1 MTQAQQTWS
10 ASRYAANARFVSDLT
25 AEVLALLAPRHD
37 EHILDLGCGDGVI
50 AAALAQLGCTV
61 VGIDAS
67 PNFIDAARAR
77 GVDARLM
84 DGEAIDFGPDFDA
97 VFSNAALHWM
107 KDADA
112 VISGVGRA
120 LRPGGR
126 FVAEMGGADNV
137 RLIVTALEEGL
148 ERRGIDPS
156 PFNPWYFPTPDDYR
170 ARLEAAGF
178 TVDCM
183 ELIDRPTTLPGDITG
198 WLETFAGTF
207 TAALPDDR
215 RAAYVGEVRDSLAPR
230 LRDSSGHWQADY
242 VRLRFRAFKAA

>member
-1 MTQAQQTWS
+1 MTQPRHAWN

-25 AEVLALLAPRHD
+25 GEVLALLEPGHGER
-37 EHILDLGCGDGVI
+37 ILDLGCGDGVI
-50 AAALAQLGCTV
+50 AAALAERGCAV
-61 VGIDAS
+61 VGVDSS
-67 PNFIDAARAR
+67 PDFIGAARAR

-84 DGEAIDFGPDFDA
+84 DGQALDFGPDFDA

-112 VISGVGRA
+112 VIAGVHRA

-126 FVAEMGGADNV
+126 FVAEMGGAGNV
-137 RLIVTALEEGL
+137 RLIVAALEEGL
-148 ERRGIDPS
+148 ERRGIDPN
-156 PFNPWYFPTPDDYR
+156 PYNPWYFPTPDDYG

-178 TVDCM
+178 TVDRM
-183 ELIDRPTTLPGDITG
+183 ALTSRPTALPGDITG

-207 TAALPDDR
+207 TSALPDEH
-215 RAAYVGEVRDSLAPR
+215 RAAYVDEVRDSLAPR
-230 LRDSSGHWQADY
+230 LQDGSGQWQADY